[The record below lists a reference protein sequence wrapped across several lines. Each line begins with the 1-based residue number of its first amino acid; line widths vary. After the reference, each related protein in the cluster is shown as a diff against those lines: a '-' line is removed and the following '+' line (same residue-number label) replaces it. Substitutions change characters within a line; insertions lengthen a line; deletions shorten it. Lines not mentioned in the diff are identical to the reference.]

1 MTRDNSV
8 PDTVSDEDVQFTIKR
23 LHEYK
28 SAMGDPNDEIATL
41 IRVLEI
47 LYGVNY
53 DEFSQ
58 DDVGRMHRVIGE
70 VSPEDATRLDPVFV
84 EEARECGF
92 ESLADIDNRVESN
105 GFECV
110 PLIGREGRQ

>member
-28 SAMGDPNDEIATL
+28 SAMGDPDGEIATL

-47 LYGVNY
+47 LYGVSY
-53 DEFSQ
+53 DEFSHE
-58 DDVGRMHRVIGE
+58 DLERMHKVIHGISSE
-70 VSPEDATRLDPVFV
+70 EATRLDPVFV
-84 EEARECGF
+84 DEARECGF
-92 ESLADIDNRVESN
+92 ETLMDINDRVESN
-105 GFECV
+105 GFEHV